1 MNYYAW
7 SSDLSQS
14 SGEGKLA
21 LMFLNNVH
29 NFTNKKIYCFSNNF
43 NFLYSKKTKNKYLKK
58 KTNNNFF
65 NDYIKI
71 FFGIALLWKFYFLKK
86 KTIYINYLPI
96 WNFFIFLL
104 LPPKTILGPI
114 TGNLK
119 K

>member
-58 KTNNNFF
+58 KQ
-65 NDYIKI
+65 II
-71 FFGIALLWKFYFLKK
+71 
-86 KTIYINYLPI
+86 
-96 WNFFIFLL
+96 IFLT
-104 LPPKTILGPI
+104 TI
-114 TGNLK
+114 
-119 K
+119 